1 MVAAPPFASLFS
13 SQFAWRDEEVQDDE
27 ARVLRTSIGR
37 EIQETFHSMKV
48 KFQANSQRYVKAIGI
63 QLECQ
68 CINLPPQTS
77 HFSNVFWC
85 QTAVRVRTAPHPGQ
99 ALQFPPWRQQKGARF
114 LKPFFCSYAII
125 LPPSCACIGRRCWCC
140 WATSTRALAARPYFH
155 AQKNR
160 LKIGGKKHLKIDQG
174 LVSEMKDNVF
184 QNCFSE
190 VVELPCAILW
200 ENCWMRALAKMCS
213 FSKTAALPCQCQSS
227 KVCQHSAALHKLC
240 PWLSR
245 NTGL

>member
-1 MVAAPPFASLFS
+1 MVAAPPFVSLFS

-27 ARVLRTSIGR
+27 ARVLRTSVGR
-37 EIQETFHSMKV
+37 EIQEAFHIMKV

-68 CINLPPQTS
+68 CISRPPQTS
-77 HFSNVFWC
+77 HCSNVFWC

-114 LKPFFCSYAII
+114 LKPFFCSYSII
-125 LPPSCACIGRRCWCC
+125 LSPSCACIGRRCWCC

-160 LKIGGKKHLKIDQG
+160 LKIGGKNIWKSIKVWCLKWKT
-174 LVSEMKDNVF
+174 MCFRTAF
-184 QNCFSE
+184 QRSWNC
-190 VVELPCAILW
+190 PA
-200 ENCWMRALAKMCS
+200 
-213 FSKTAALPCQCQSS
+213 QSS
-227 KVCQHSAALHKLC
+227 GKIVGCV
-240 PWLSR
+240 P
-245 NTGL
+245 